1 VKRESNVL
9 LIGSLAVGI
18 VVLGVSWFKH
28 PHKDKAPIGACGAD
42 APTYW
47 YDPMRPTQHF
57 DKPGKS
63 PFMDM
68 QLVPKCGATAPAKSG
83 AAAPDA
89 PNTGGAER
97 KLLYWYD
104 PMAPQQHFD
113 KPGKSP
119 TMNMQLVPK
128 YADDAAGSGD
138 APAGTIAIDPRVVQ
152 NLGVRLGAVQ
162 RGSFARSVDT
172 VGVVAVDEH
181 RIEAIQVRQ
190 PGWVEALDVRA
201 VGDSVRRGQRLA
213 GVYAPDLLATQQ
225 ELLIARNSGDP
236 QLIEAAGRR
245 LALFGLSGSQIAHI
259 EKTGLAERHVDY
271 YAPFDGYVMELGA
284 RQGAA
289 VAPGTMLFQL
299 ADLQSVWINAEVPE
313 AQAAWIEAGDPAV
326 AEVPA
331 LPGEHFQGRI
341 DYLYPELTSTTRTL
355 KLRVVIQNAG
365 RRLRPGMF
373 AAVHLRGTTQDQV
386 LTVPTEAV
394 IMTGTRSVVIVA
406 DDATHF
412 HPALVQVGA
421 EHGGRSEI
429 LEGLSVDQNVV
440 ASGQFLIDSEA
451 SLRGAFDNLAGSN
464 EAQDLNPKPELMP
477 TPSAQPKPM
486 TMPMPS
492 AHPSD
497 GAH

>member
-1 VKRESNVL
+1 MKRESHVL
-9 LIGSLAVGI
+9 LVGSLVVGS
-18 VVLGVSWFKH
+18 VVLGIGWFKH
-28 PHKDKAPIGACGAD
+28 RHSDAARVGACGAG
-42 APTYW
+42 APAYW

-68 QLVPKCGATAPAKSG
+68 QLVPKCGATAPANSG
-83 AAAPDA
+83 AAAPGA
-89 PNTGGAER
+89 PNTADAER
-97 KLLYWYD
+97 KPLYWYD

-119 TMNMQLVPK
+119 TMNMPLVPK
-128 YADDAAGSGD
+128 YADDAPGSTA

-152 NLGVRLGAVQ
+152 NLGVRLGPVEQ
-162 RGSFARSVDT
+162 GSFARPVDT
-172 VGVVAVDEH
+172 IGVVAVDEH

-190 PGWVEALDVRA
+190 PGWVEELDVRA

-225 ELLIARNSGDP
+225 ELLIARNSGDS

-259 EKTGLAERHVDY
+259 EKSGQAERRVSY
-271 YAPFDGYVMELGA
+271 YAPFDGYVMDLGA

-289 VAPGTMLFQL
+289 VEPGNMLFQL

-313 AQAAWIEAGDPAV
+313 AQAAWIKPGDPVV
-326 AEVPA
+326 ADVPA
-331 LPGEHFQGRI
+331 LPGQHFQGRI
-341 DYLYPELTSTTRTL
+341 DYLYPELTSATRTL
-355 KLRVVIQNAG
+355 KVRVVIENSD

-412 HPALVQVGA
+412 RPVLVRVGA

-429 LEGLSVDQNVV
+429 LEGLSVGQNVV

-464 EAQDLNPKPELMP
+464 EAGDPNATPELMP
-477 TPSAQPKPM
+477 MPSAQPKSM

-492 AHPSD
+492 AQPSD
-497 GAH
+497 GGH